1 MELINLQIKF
11 EIRWDIKIIQRI
23 NHDKIILCVDEAN
36 SNEIL
41 QYILDANVIT
51 EYISIQTILLEKIR
65 IKEKYCKA
73 AVSNKAKDMYEM
85 RFTNNGRNDRIYCKE
100 KSVGER
106 RYIIMIELYQ
116 GKKNQSI
123 PNKYKN
129 RIEIMGGYEYEF

>member
-1 MELINLQIKF
+1 M
-11 EIRWDIKIIQRI
+11 
-23 NHDKIILCVDEAN
+23 
-36 SNEIL
+36 
-41 QYILDANVIT
+41 
-51 EYISIQTILLEKIR
+51 LEKIR
-65 IKEKYCKA
+65 IREKYCKA
-73 AVSNKAKDMYEM
+73 DVSNKAKDMYEM

-116 GKKNQSI
+116 GKKNQSL

>member
-73 AVSNKAKDMYEM
+73 AVSNKAKDMYEL

-129 RIEIMGGYEYEF
+129 RIEIMGGYEYEY